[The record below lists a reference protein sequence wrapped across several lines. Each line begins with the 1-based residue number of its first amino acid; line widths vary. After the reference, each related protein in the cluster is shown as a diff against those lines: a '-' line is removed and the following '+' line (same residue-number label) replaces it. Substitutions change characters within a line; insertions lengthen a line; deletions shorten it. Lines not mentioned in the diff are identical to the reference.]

1 MITSIRRE
9 ADGGD
14 TGDARPE
21 KRQRKQ
27 RPCYSCG
34 ECRRLKM
41 KCNRQVPCSN
51 CVRRG
56 RVAFCKRTASD
67 VHTSDTR
74 GKEGQIGTTA
84 NSSSAN
90 RQSMDENPA
99 VHISSAQFPVNNHA
113 QGHDS
118 NGPVPLTIHTNGME
132 PSNNALHSEHGWIM
146 QNSGTHIAD
155 ETLGPT
161 NHHSSGPSNA
171 DAIVD
176 VTDDATQD
184 GSYGTLMLSEGGR
197 SKYLGPTAGSEWLR
211 DSENQNAS
219 GSPTVLS
226 TRAPSPVLTYDPLP
240 AQRHHSATERLAG
253 AFPFSPM
260 SHRVSTRDLVS
271 RLPPKEEALA
281 LVSCYYR
288 YCAWHHDVAPRDRF
302 EKIFDRVY
310 ALINDTSRRVN
321 TQELALVFIIL
332 AQGNVFNIEI
342 ASDPTVPEELLRLS
356 ELALMKGDFLSNNT
370 VAGVQTLHLMAHL
383 HLNWDQGSRGDRAW
397 PVWGLVMRLIQA
409 MGMHRDGARWNLP
422 QDVVEERRKV
432 FWECNAADVFQ
443 AHCFSRPSAVNPE
456 HCDTAFPSEPQGANG
471 EKGYFTLRFELSQIS
486 AEILNTAMKVQRPSY
501 STILELD
508 AKLSSFER
516 NIPFAL
522 RSRTAYLSMPSQ
534 YSTME
539 DVLKA
544 SPEPSR
550 TSVTVT
556 FQRMN
561 LAFNISE
568 TFINLHR
575 PYYAKVLYNPND
587 ESIRSLCAP
596 SFLTTIE
603 RCAIII
609 ALVSDVQANFTNVST
624 RQWNLWYHVFG
635 SALCLGTMVLSD
647 PSNTMSSFALAQIDA
662 AITLFA
668 SLIENGG
675 GTPRYRANLE
685 WLKKLRARAIA
696 SLQAAAAGPSPD
708 DPHANGSQGGVG
720 EDEELVGWRTRLIER
735 AGQSQYKSRTIRL
748 SESPGSTRLLADVS
762 GRQSDPH
769 GNVVSNQGTAASLAG
784 SALSAPTHDLSTN
797 DLLTGFWEPMLL
809 QDAFDASNNQSE
821 FLRSLNPTWWEDT

>member
-1 MITSIRRE
+1 MSGHRKAPVSTSILRE
-9 ADGGD
+9 ADAQHDGGAAD
-14 TGDARPE
+14 DARPE
-21 KRQRKQ
+21 KRPRKQ
-27 RPCYSCG
+27 RPCYSCDVSPAEDEMQSAG
-34 ECRRLKM
+34 PG
-41 KCNRQVPCSN
+41 QD
-51 CVRRG
+51 G
-56 RVAFCKRTASD
+56 RNGANTDPASG
-67 VHTSDTR
+67 TR
-74 GKEGQIGTTA
+74 P
-84 NSSSAN
+84 
-90 RQSMDENPA
+90 QSMRGNSVAQIP
-99 VHISSAQFPVNNHA
+99 STQFSARDDYS
-113 QGHDS
+113 QGS
-118 NGPVPLTIHTNGME
+118 APNGPVPLTAHVNTME
-132 PSNNALHSEHGWIM
+132 PPNNPLQADHAWIINSPVNRVADRTIDPANHLSATASNVGA
-146 QNSGTHIAD
+146 A
-155 ETLGPT
+155 
-161 NHHSSGPSNA
+161 
-171 DAIVD
+171 VD
-176 VTDDATQD
+176 LTDDAAQD

-211 DSENQNAS
+211 DSENQHAS
-219 GSPTVLS
+219 GSPTAPT
-226 TRAPSPVLTYDPLP
+226 TRAPSPVMAHDPSP
-240 AQRHHSATERLAG
+240 AQHGSAISKLAG

-260 SHRVSTRDLVS
+260 AHMISTRDLIS

-281 LVSCYYR
+281 LVNCYYR

-310 ALINDTSRRVN
+310 AHSNEPSRRIN
-321 TQELALVFIIL
+321 AQELALVFIIL

-342 ASDPTVPEELLRLS
+342 ASNPTIPEELLHLS
-356 ELALMKGDFLSNNT
+356 ELALMKGNFLSNNT
-370 VAGVQTLHLMAHL
+370 VAGVQTLHLIAHL
-383 HLNWDQGSRGDRAW
+383 HLNWDQGSRGDKAW

-422 QDVVEERRKV
+422 DDVVEERRKV

-456 HCDTAFPSEPQGANG
+456 HCDTAFPLEPQGAHG
-471 EKGYFTLRFELSQIS
+471 EKGYYTLRFELSQIS
-486 AEILNTAMKVQRPSY
+486 SEILNMAMRVQKPPY

-508 AKLSSFER
+508 AKLSAFER

-534 YSTME
+534 FSTTE
-539 DVLKA
+539 EVLKA

-587 ESIRSLCAP
+587 E
-596 SFLTTIE
+596 T
-603 RCAIII
+603 III

-635 SALCLGTMVLSD
+635 SALCLGTLVLSD
-647 PSNTMSSFALAQIDA
+647 PGNTISSFALTQIDA
-662 AITLFA
+662 AINLFA

-675 GTPRYRANLE
+675 GTSRYRANLE
-685 WLKKLRARAIA
+685 WLKKLRARAFA

-708 DPHANGSQGGVG
+708 DPQHSNGSQSGFG

-748 SESPGSTRLLADVS
+748 SESPGSTRDLLAEGS
-762 GRQSDPH
+762 GRQSNLH
-769 GNVVSNQGTAASLAG
+769 GNVSWDQGSAASLAA
-784 SALSAPTHDLSTN
+784 SVPPAPTHDWSTN

-809 QDAFDASNNQSE
+809 QDTSSNQSE
-821 FLRSLNPTWWEDT
+821 FLRSLNSTWWEDT